1 MELIIQ
7 GGFHR
12 QTASFDFA
20 LLSSIQILKVK
31 APSLI
36 VRIPVIF
43 SQSGAETTGFLE
55 LSETGCLSQGIQ
67 ASVYYIESQ

>member
-1 MELIIQ
+1 MELITQ
-7 GGFHR
+7 ESFHR

-43 SQSGAETTGFLE
+43 SQSGAETMGLLE
-55 LSETGCLSQGIQ
+55 LFETGCLSQGIQ
-67 ASVYYIESQ
+67 VSVCYVES